1 MYAGSDDSV
10 KIVSKYWG
18 GDGANFWLRTPFIDV
33 MYVWDGSVL
42 YATTFEGANSWV
54 MAQNISD
61 KDIYTKPAFDL
72 NLSSVL
78 FSSAAVA
85 TTSTTVVSGNLA
97 NDASMKLRLNGSSQS
112 IGSVLY
118 YDSTGRIVAK
128 KDTDATGTVALVVQ
142 GKEGTKDWYYSKP
155 VTGTTVATASEI
167 KKALNLS
174 ANVSLEKCKIWME
187 RTISGMSYATMATAG
202 TPTQIGSVSV
212 AGITAPV
219 GGQTFDTVGT
229 ASATGLKT
237 ASKTPAVTWTKSGS
251 NVTGKAAY
259 NTTYRATVKLESDL
273 RYAFASNVKVT
284 FNGKSVTAKD
294 NSDGTITV
302 SYDFTT
308 AKAKL
313 QKITAPKAIT
323 GINNGAAKTAA
334 ALGLPKTVT
343 ITTEDTNVKTA
354 NVTWNLDKL
363 ASGTYDPEVLTQQTF
378 TVNGTVAVPSGIDS
392 NKVSLTTQAT
402 VTVNAAGIVG
412 APTAS
417 LAEGTYD
424 EEQEVELSSGTAG
437 AVIYYTRDGST
448 PSTTNGIRYSG
459 AIKIFGTEGKAVTT
473 TLKAIAVKDG
483 MQESDVSE
491 FEYVINIPDTTP
503 PTITIRMG
511 LNRWQSLWSPGD
523 AVYFARDIAEVGIS
537 VIDNLKTNPTT
548 IDYYLSDEELTE
560 EQLRGSGIAWNP
572 FMGILGIG
580 SANREIVYVRA
591 MDEAGNMA
599 FANTARIVVFED
611 SVQDTAELTYI
622 KNVSGEQYANVILN
636 GNTIAEISDGSRTL
650 TPGTDYVIGEDGA
663 ITFEESYLASLT
675 PGDNAYT
682 LTIRYNPRGEIY
694 GDTADGSKPDVTTIA
709 LYVRNPKLLE
719 ITTPMAVTGV
729 ANGTPKDTVSLGLPS
744 TVTINTEDTDVTTA
758 DVVWNLDEL
767 VNGSY
772 DPAVLTEQSF
782 TIKGT
787 VALPEGIDANGNSL
801 EVMLDVTV
809 SVAGIVGTPIATPAA
824 GIYAS
829 DQEVTLATST
839 PDAQIYYTTD
849 GSEPSAAGTCYT
861 EAIPVTGT
869 EGGNVVTVIRAI
881 AVKDGMQDSAIA
893 DFTYAIQLPAP
904 KYTATITDGTG
915 SGDYEAGATVT
926 IVANQAPEGKRF
938 KNWTVESGSVELADH
953 TSATTT
959 FTMPAETVGIRAE
972 YEEIPVTTYTIT
984 ASAGDNGSIT
994 PSGAVTVEEGGR
1006 QTFAI
1011 TADDGYEIQEL
1022 LVDDEKITV
1031 QKSYTFVDVNSD
1043 HTIEVTF
1050 KKQTVVPGDTETE
1063 ETEDT
1068 ETEDTETEET
1078 EKSEDT
1084 EQTEKQGSTDT
1095 TNLESNVS
1103 IQGNIS
1109 ATDTAV
1115 QSDDL
1120 TDKTAVSSRKT
1131 AKNKKEAVQSDN
1143 SADAG
1148 ETDSTEEV
1156 CQWLTQNM

>member
-1 MYAGSDDSV
+1 M
-10 KIVSKYWG
+10 
-18 GDGANFWLRTPFIDV
+18 N
-33 MYVWDGSVL
+33 
-42 YATTFEGANSWV
+42 
-54 MAQNISD
+54 Q
-61 KDIYTKPAFDL
+61 
-72 NLSSVL
+72 
-78 FSSAAVA
+78 
-85 TTSTTVVSGNLA
+85 
-97 NDASMKLRLNGSSQS
+97 
-112 IGSVLY
+112 
-118 YDSTGRIVAK
+118 
-128 KDTDATGTVALVVQ
+128 
-142 GKEGTKDWYYSKP
+142 
-155 VTGTTVATASEI
+155 
-167 KKALNLS
+167 
-174 ANVSLEKCKIWME
+174 
-187 RTISGMSYATMATAG
+187 
-202 TPTQIGSVSV
+202 
-212 AGITAPV
+212 
-219 GGQTFDTVGT
+219 
-229 ASATGLKT
+229 
-237 ASKTPAVTWTKSGS
+237 
-251 NVTGKAAY
+251 
-259 NTTYRATVKLESDL
+259 
-273 RYAFASNVKVT
+273 
-284 FNGKSVTAKD
+284 
-294 NSDGTITV
+294 
-302 SYDFTT
+302 
-308 AKAKL
+308 
-313 QKITAPKAIT
+313 
-323 GINNGAAKTAA
+323 
-334 ALGLPKTVT
+334 
-343 ITTEDTNVKTA
+343 
-354 NVTWNLDKL
+354 
-363 ASGTYDPEVLTQQTF
+363 
-378 TVNGTVAVPSGIDS
+378 
-392 NKVSLTTQAT
+392 
-402 VTVNAAGIVG
+402 
-412 APTAS
+412 
-417 LAEGTYD
+417 
-424 EEQEVELSSGTAG
+424 
-437 AVIYYTRDGST
+437 
-448 PSTTNGIRYSG
+448 
-459 AIKIFGTEGKAVTT
+459 
-473 TLKAIAVKDG
+473 
-483 MQESDVSE
+483 
-491 FEYVINIPDTTP
+491 
-503 PTITIRMG
+503 
-511 LNRWQSLWSPGD
+511 
-523 AVYFARDIAEVGIS
+523 
-537 VIDNLKTNPTT
+537 TT
-548 IDYYLSDEELTE
+548 IDYYLSDVELTE
-560 EQLRGSGIAWNP
+560 EQLRDSGIAWNP

-580 SANREIVYVRA
+580 SANREIIYVRA
-591 MDEAGNMA
+591 MDAAGNIA

-611 SVQDTAELTYI
+611 SMQDTAELTYI

-650 TPGTDYVIGEDGA
+650 TPGNDYVLGEDGA

-809 SVAGIVGTPIATPAA
+809 SAAGIVGTPTATPAA
-824 GIYAS
+824 GIYTTN
-829 DQEVTLATST
+829 QEVTLATST

-861 EAIPVTGT
+861 EAIPVAGT
-869 EGGNVVTVIRAI
+869 EGENVVTVIRAI

-938 KNWTVESGSVELADH
+938 KNWTVESGSVELADR

-1078 EKSEDT
+1078 EDTETEDTETEETEKPENT

-1120 TDKTAVSSRKT
+1120 TDKTAASSRKT

-1156 CQWLTQNM
+1156 PVADTEYVTDLTDTEELMQKTEAEISATEVPEDSAPTEHKMPVLPIAAVAGGGAVAFGIWKKRRH